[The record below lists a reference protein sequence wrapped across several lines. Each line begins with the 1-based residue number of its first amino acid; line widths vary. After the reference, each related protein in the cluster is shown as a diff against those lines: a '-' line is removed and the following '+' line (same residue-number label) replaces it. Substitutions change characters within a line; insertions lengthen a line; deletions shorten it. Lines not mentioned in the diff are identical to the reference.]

1 MPKPVTHV
9 VDYGLGNLMS
19 VAEGLRAV
27 GSESVITSDVREI
40 QSADRII
47 LPGVGAFGIAMAALA
62 TNGLA
67 SAVVD
72 AARAGT
78 PVFGICLGMQL
89 LFDRSS
95 EFGDTAGLG
104 LIAGTVERIIE
115 QPERGGL
122 RATHVGWRTLDWN
135 RGADRAPLGNVNG
148 SDSFYFVHSY
158 AAVPKSPNDLWA
170 SAKYGHY
177 SVAAFVGLGNVWGSQ
192 FHPEKSGDPGL
203 AILKAFSDA

>member
-1 MPKPVTHV
+1 MPKPITHV

-27 GSESVITSDVREI
+27 GSESVITRDVREI
-40 QSADRII
+40 RAADRII

-62 TNGLA
+62 STGLA

-72 AARAGT
+72 SARAGT

-104 LIAGTVERIIE
+104 LIPGAVDQIIE
-115 QPERGGL
+115 DPERGGL
-122 RATHVGWRTLDWN
+122 RATHVGWRTLEWN
-135 RGADRAPLGNVNG
+135 RGSDRAPAHNVEE

-158 AAVPKSPNDLWA
+158 AAVPESHDDLWA
-170 SAKYGHY
+170 SAKYGHHT
-177 SVAAFVGLGNVWGSQ
+177 VAAFVGSGNVWGSQ
-192 FHPEKSGDPGL
+192 FHPEKSGGPGL

>member
-1 MPKPVTHV
+1 MNKPVTHI

-19 VAEGLRAV
+19 VSEGVRAV
-27 GSESVITSDVREI
+27 GSESVITSDGREI
-40 QSADRII
+40 RAADRII
-47 LPGVGAFGIAMAALA
+47 LPGVGAFGIAMTALT

-67 SAVVD
+67 KSVVD

-78 PVFGICLGMQL
+78 PVYGICLGMQL

-104 LIAGTVERIIE
+104 LIPGTVDRIIE
-115 QPERGGL
+115 QPEPGGL

-135 RGADRAPLGNVNG
+135 RRADRAPAQNLAA
-148 SDSFYFVHSY
+148 SASFYFVHSY
-158 AAVPKSPNDLWA
+158 AAVPESPDHLWA
-170 SAKYGHY
+170 SAKYGHHT
-177 SVAAFVGLGNVWGSQ
+177 VAAFVGSGNVWGSQ
-192 FHPEKSGDPGL
+192 FHPEKSGRQGL